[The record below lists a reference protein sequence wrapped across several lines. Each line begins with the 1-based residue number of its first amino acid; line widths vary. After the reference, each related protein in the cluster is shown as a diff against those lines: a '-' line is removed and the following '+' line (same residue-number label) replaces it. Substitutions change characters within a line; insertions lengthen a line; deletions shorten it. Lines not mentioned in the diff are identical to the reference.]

1 MSMWAHPEW
10 IAWIGAQPPPRPP
23 GQREE
28 ILARVRHPSF
38 TPELLDEMLRGLSRR
53 QLRALWKDSS
63 RLLDTPLPDDMRFNL
78 VLLRERLIDLLH
90 AA

>member
-38 TPELLDEMLRGLSRR
+38 TPELLDEMLRSTRHYRTTCASTSCSCASG
-53 QLRALWKDSS
+53 
-63 RLLDTPLPDDMRFNL
+63 
-78 VLLRERLIDLLH
+78 
-90 AA
+90 